1 MAYIL
6 GDDLEKLRSNVTVMK
21 EKLQYLTMLYAS
33 TGKSIDTDDLAV
45 ALRDAIERSEKRDP
59 DIEYIRTLGALECA
73 KREWR
78 RECISQIKDEAMLVR
93 QCIPRLNLQG
103 LWIAE

>member
-1 MAYIL
+1 
-6 GDDLEKLRSNVTVMK
+6 MK
-21 EKLQYLTMLYAS
+21 EKLQYLTLLYTY

-45 ALRDAIERSEKRDP
+45 ALRDAIERSERRDP
-59 DIEYIRTLGALECA
+59 DIEYIKTLVALECA
-73 KREWR
+73 KKECR
-78 RECISQIKDEAMLVR
+78 RESISQIKEEAKLVR